1 MDCDYLMDL
10 SFKESYKLNAY
21 DGKTIKRYPRLR
33 CLKTERDT
41 NLNIYI
47 SSKLMSIPVYT
58 KILIDYFKFI
68 NKESNGLQPIYSMF
82 DSIIF
87 YTIFRL

>member
-1 MDCDYLMDL
+1 MYI
-10 SFKESYKLNAY
+10 
-21 DGKTIKRYPRLR
+21 IKKRHPRLR

-47 SSKLMSIPVYT
+47 SSKLMSIPTYT
-58 KILIDYFKFI
+58 KILKGYFKFI
-68 NKESNGLQPIYSMF
+68 NKESNELQPIYSMF

-87 YTIFRL
+87 YTIFRLYL